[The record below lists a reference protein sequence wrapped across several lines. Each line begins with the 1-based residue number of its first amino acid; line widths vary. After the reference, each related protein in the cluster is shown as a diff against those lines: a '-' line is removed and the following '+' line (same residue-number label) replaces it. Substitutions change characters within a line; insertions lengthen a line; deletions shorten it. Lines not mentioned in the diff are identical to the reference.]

1 MSNVR
6 VFKKEDAEGVKN
18 LILNILSKEYPFD
31 RSAYSD
37 SDLYKIGETYGGKRD
52 SFFVIEDSG
61 YIVGTAG
68 IKEESDSEALLRRL
82 FVDIK
87 HRKKGYGATLIDRA
101 ITFCRDNGYKKIYFR
116 CTDRMADAMRLC
128 EKKGFIETEK
138 LKVGGFQ
145 IHKLEL
151 SVGA

>member
-1 MSNVR
+1 MSMMR
-6 VFKKEDAEGVKN
+6 TFKKEDAEGVKN

-37 SDLYKIGETYGGKRD
+37 SDLYKIGDTYGGKRD
-52 SFFVIEDSG
+52 SFFVIEDG
-61 YIVGTAG
+61 GQIVGTAG
-68 IKEESDSEALLRRL
+68 IKEESHTEALLRRL

-87 HRKKGYGATLIDRA
+87 HRKKGYGTDLINKA
-101 ITFCRDNGYKKIYFR
+101 ITFCKEKGYKKIYFR

-128 EKKGFIETEK
+128 VKNGFKETEK

-151 SVGA
+151 SIAE

>member
-1 MSNVR
+1 MSTIR
-6 VFKKEDAEGVKN
+6 TFKKEDAEGVKN
-18 LILNILSKEYPFD
+18 LILTILSKEYPFD

-52 SFFVIEDSG
+52 SFFVIDEG
-61 YIVGTAG
+61 GEVVGTAG
-68 IKEESDSEALLRRL
+68 IKEESQAEALLRRL
-82 FVDIK
+82 FVDLK
-87 HRKKGYGATLIDRA
+87 HRKKGYGTNLVDKAVE
-101 ITFCRDNGYKKIYFR
+101 FCRSKGYKKIYFR

-128 EKKGFIETEK
+128 VKKGFKETEK

-151 SVGA
+151 SIAE